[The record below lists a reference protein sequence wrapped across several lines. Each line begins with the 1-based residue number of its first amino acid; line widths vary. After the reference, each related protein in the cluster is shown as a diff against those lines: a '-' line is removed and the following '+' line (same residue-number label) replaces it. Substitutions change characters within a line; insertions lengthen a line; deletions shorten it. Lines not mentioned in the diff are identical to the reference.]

1 MLTVSYDKN
10 GMHFAETLFNFGG
23 GVAEK
28 AIAST
33 ATLDDF
39 VADEWSTEWDA
50 GYKDR
55 TAP

>member
-23 GVAEK
+23 VVADK

-50 GYKDR
+50 GYRDR